1 MVNCEQ
7 WWEIELLMLKILQS
21 SSFFFLQTSYVIAV
35 FSTALDSVFGLSQA
49 QSGGTVLVG

>member
-35 FSTALDSVFGLSQA
+35 FSTALDSVRLSQGE
-49 QSGGTVLVG
+49 QCWWVS